1 MDQIENDIQIMNNNH
16 YYRFILTG
24 NKNRYKSIEQNLEL
38 NKDVYSNKKPK
49 HKKISLI
56 PESQVFEYSH
66 NFDNTSL
73 DEHQIKNKSESNQRV
88 NAELIRSKYQLE
100 IQSQKSDLM
109 TAYYSKLRQRAQSC
123 QQKKLE
129 KIAFVVDIGNSP
141 IFTRDLKK
149 SIDYSQSQKNK
160 QRNMTDFQSKTIET
174 QKFISQLDHFN
185 QEKIMQFT
193 FGLQYNK
200 MNRLIQKSK
209 FPKEIFLG
217 DVRKVKRIF
226 QQQ

>member
-1 MDQIENDIQIMNNNH
+1 MVQIENDIKIMNNNH

-38 NKDVYSNKKPK
+38 NKDVYSNKKSN

-56 PESQVFEYSH
+56 PESQVFDYSH
-66 NFDNTSL
+66 NFDNNSF
-73 DEHQIKNKSESNQRV
+73 DVHQIKNKSESNQRV
-88 NAELIRSKYQLE
+88 NTELIRSKYQLE

-109 TAYYSKLRQRAQSC
+109 TAYYSKLRQRAQSY

-129 KIAFVVDIGNSP
+129 KIALVVDIGDSP
-141 IFTRDLKK
+141 IFIRDLKK

-160 QRNMTDFQSKTIET
+160 QRNMTHFQQKTIET
-174 QKFISQLDHFN
+174 QKFISQLNHFN
-185 QEKIMQFT
+185 QEQIMQFT
-193 FGLQYNK
+193 FGLQNNK